1 GGGYH
6 HPKTFMGWI
15 QTMID
20 GIPFYQNS
28 LLSTAVF
35 SAILFG
41 AYYLIAAQQENTSI
55 PQR

>member
-1 GGGYH
+1 
-6 HPKTFMGWI
+6 M
-15 QTMID
+15 QTMLD

-41 AYYLIAAQQENTSI
+41 AYYLITAQQENASLH
-55 PQR
+55 QQ